1 MSSRA
6 PSEGVKA
13 GTTLR
18 VANQPGTGAG
28 DQFSELL
35 RLQSEFHGRLT
46 EETLRYLRRLQGAY
60 APAAPGTV
68 VVPASAGELR
78 ATAPPGGSFDL
89 AVEIE
94 NRQRVHCMVTPTLAP
109 LVGASG
115 ITWFPEAEMA
125 PPQSLLAPDEVARLS
140 VKVAL
145 PANLPLGAYRGALIL
160 QGFGD
165 GALALTV
172 EVIRG
177 ANGANATGVARK
189 PARHTVRSKKQ
200 KSGRATPRRRGKS
213 GR

>member
-6 PSEGVKA
+6 PSKQVKA

-18 VANQPGTGAG
+18 VANQPDAGTG
-28 DQFSELL
+28 DRFSELL
-35 RLQSEFHGRLT
+35 RMQSEFHGRLA

-78 ATAPPGGSFDL
+78 ATALPGGSFDL
-89 AVEIE
+89 VVEIE
-94 NRQRVHCMVTPTLAP
+94 NRQRVHCMVTPMLAP

-125 PPQSLLAPDEVARLS
+125 PPQSLLAPEEVARLS

-145 PANLPLGAYRGALIL
+145 PDNLPLGAYRGALIL

-177 ANGANATGVARK
+177 ASGTSGTRGARK
-189 PARHTVRSKKQ
+189 QAWRTVRGKKQ
-200 KSGRATPRRRGKS
+200 KSRRATPKRRGKS
-213 GR
+213 GH